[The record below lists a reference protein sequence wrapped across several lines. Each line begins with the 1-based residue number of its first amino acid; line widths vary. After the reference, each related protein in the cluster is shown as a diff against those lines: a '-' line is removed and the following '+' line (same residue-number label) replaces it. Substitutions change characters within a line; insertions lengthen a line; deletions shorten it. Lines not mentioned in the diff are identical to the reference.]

1 MRISLKLFLLLT
13 LSFGL
18 FAKSFSQEVT
28 VRAQFNQVPNPG
40 TKVIFE
46 YIYGQE
52 WKQIEM
58 KALDAK
64 GNVSFIFTPPVQGQ
78 YRFRFPTGKN
88 GTTWS
93 DFILISKKG
102 EPNTFDFTIDYNSMS
117 GNPLVVNNSK
127 ENSLY
132 FPLMTAFVEY
142 DALRL
147 QKPQQKDK
155 LLESQ
160 RKLNQLSRKI
170 ALENKGTFVGDIVSD
185 LVYQPMFEDYSPEKI
200 EGLNDSLFYAKF
212 GISKLPYYETG
223 ALNHNLFVRSL
234 ERYFKH
240 FQNDKNPSYTIDF
253 IDGVMTR
260 SGGLEEVDQFLFKYL
275 LDKMLGYKNEEGL
288 THLLTH
294 YAQDCT
300 EHGEG
305 NSQTEQLVKTLKEVE
320 PGKKAFPLTLP
331 DINGKN
337 ISLIETCKKNE
348 LTLILFWKSSC
359 NHCEEFKPVLKEIY
373 DRYHAQGLEVYAISI
388 DKTQEDWSNYVKAHP
403 QPWKDVFLS
412 FAVRKEFN
420 QHYPVPST
428 PTLIA
433 LDKDGRVISR
443 LIVRSKAEDFI
454 KEELSKRKK

>member
-1 MRISLKLFLLLT
+1 MIIILASISW
-13 LSFGL
+13 
-18 FAKSFSQEVT
+18 SQVISAQEIIVK
-28 VRAQFNQVPNPG
+28 AQFNQVPNPG

-52 WKQIEM
+52 WKQVEM

-64 GNVSFIFTPPVQGQ
+64 GNVSFIFTPPSQGQ

-88 GTTWS
+88 STTWS
-93 DFILISKKG
+93 DFILIPKKG
-102 EPNTFDFTIDYNSMS
+102 EPTQYNFVIDYNSMN
-117 GNPLVVNNSK
+117 GNPLLV
-127 ENSLY
+127 ENSEENELY
-132 FPLMTAFVEY
+132 FPLMNAFIAY
-142 DALRL
+142 DALRQ
-147 QKPQQKDK
+147 QKPQDLEK
-155 LLESQ
+155 LKLSQ
-160 RKLNQLSRKI
+160 QNLNSLTRKMAS
-170 ALENKGTFVGDIVSD
+170 ENKGTFVGDIVTD
-185 LVYQPMFEDYSPEKI
+185 LVYQPSMSDYPASKI
-200 EGLNDSLFYAKF
+200 EGLNDSLFYARY
-212 GISKLPYYETG
+212 GISKLPYYEAG

-240 FQNDKNPSYTIDF
+240 FQNEKNPDYAIDF

-275 LDKMLGYKNEEGL
+275 LDKMLGYKNEGGL

-305 NSQTEQLVKTLKEVE
+305 NAQTDQLVKTLKEVE
-320 PGKKAFPLTLP
+320 PGKKAFPLVLP

-388 DKTQEDWSNYVKAHP
+388 DKTQEDWSTYVKAHP

-433 LDKDGRVISR
+433 LDKEGKVVSR
-443 LIVRSKAEDFI
+443 LIVRSKVEDFI
-454 KEELSKRKK
+454 KEELSKR

>member
-1 MRISLKLFLLLT
+1 MKKLLLSLLT
-13 LSFGL
+13 FISGIVCTPKIM
-18 FAKSFSQEVT
+18 AQEVI
-28 VRAQFNQVPNPG
+28 VKAQFTQVPNPG

-52 WKQIEM
+52 WKQVEM
-58 KALDAK
+58 KALDGK
-64 GNVSFIFTPPVQGQ
+64 GNVSFIFAPPSQGQ

-93 DFILISKKG
+93 DFILVTKKG
-102 EPNTFDFTIDYNSMS
+102 EPANYNFVIDYNSMN
-117 GNPLVVNNSK
+117 GNPLVVENSK
-127 ENSLY
+127 ENELY
-132 FPLMTAFVEY
+132 FPLITAFIEY
-142 DALRL
+142 DALRQ
-147 QKPQQKDK
+147 QKPQNSEKIKSAQQNLN
-155 LLESQ
+155 LLS
-160 RKLNQLSRKI
+160 KKI
-170 ALENKGTFVGDIVSD
+170 ASENKGSFVGDIVSD
-185 LVYQPMFEDYSPEKI
+185 LVYQPLREDYSADKT
-200 EGLNDSLFYAKF
+200 EGLNDSLFYARF

-240 FQNDKNPSYTIDF
+240 FQNDKNPGYAVDF

-294 YAQDCT
+294 YAQDCS
-300 EHGEG
+300 EHSEG
-305 NSQTEQLVKTLKEVE
+305 SSQTDQLVKTLKEVE

-337 ISLIETCKKNE
+337 ISLLETCKKNE

-359 NHCEEFKPVLKEIY
+359 NHCEEFKPVLKEMY
-373 DRYHAQGLEVYAISI
+373 DRYHPQGLEVYAISI

-412 FAVRKEFN
+412 FQVRKEFN

-433 LDKDGRVISR
+433 LDKDGRVVSR
-443 LIVRSKAEDFI
+443 LIVRSKAEEFI
-454 KEELSKRKK
+454 KEELGKRKK

>member
-1 MRISLKLFLLLT
+1 MNITIRFFLILGFNLFLGYS
-13 LSFGL
+13 LS
-18 FAKSFSQEVT
+18 AQEVT

-52 WKQIEM
+52 WKQVEM
-58 KALDAK
+58 KALDGK
-64 GNVSFIFTPPVQGQ
+64 GNVSFIFAPPVQGQ
-78 YRFRFPTGKN
+78 YRFRFPAGKN
-88 GTTWS
+88 STTWS
-93 DFILISKKG
+93 DFILINKKG
-102 EPNTFDFTIDYNSMS
+102 EPTTYEFVIDYNTMS
-117 GNPLVVNNSK
+117 GNPLAVSNSK
-127 ENSLY
+127 ENALY
-132 FPLMTAFVEY
+132 FPLMTAFVEF
-142 DALRL
+142 DALRI
-147 QKPQQKDK
+147 QKPQQKEK
-155 LLESQ
+155 LVETQ
-160 RKLNQLSRKI
+160 RKLNELSRKI

-185 LVYQPMFEDYSPEKI
+185 LVYQPMIEDFSSEKT

-240 FQNDKNPSYTIDF
+240 FQNEKNPGYAIDF

-300 EHGEG
+300 EHNDG

-320 PGKKAFPLTLP
+320 PGKKAYPLTLP

-337 ISLIETCKKNE
+337 ISLLETCKKNE

-359 NHCEEFKPVLKEIY
+359 NHCEEFKPVLKDIY
-373 DRYHAQGLEVYAISI
+373 DRYHSQGLEVYAISI

-433 LDKDGRVISR
+433 LDKEGRVVSR